1 MSVESHRREP
11 TGACATG
18 ESSTRSLRDELLRL
32 LRMEDAAARRRLRD
46 AHALGV
52 EERVEAG
59 GCLAGLVLLHDDGQR
74 IVLRA
79 RENIS
84 RFREGDPAMLG
95 EGANPARGLAV
106 SVVDED
112 PVAGMLTLERDA
124 FSRDEPLPGK
134 GPFVLDRRDLSTG
147 DRLARGVAQALDGRA
162 PAGSVPARMLAGEPR
177 REPAPEVEAAARRM
191 ARESDLDPS
200 QREAFAL
207 ALGADP
213 VHLVQ
218 GPPGSG
224 KTRLLV
230 ALLRAFVARGERIL
244 VTAFTHQAI
253 NNVLRALGTGESG
266 LPCRTVKLGSDAPGG
281 ELARL
286 GVEVRR
292 QGRAIPNPAAPLV
305 IGATVYGAHRLW
317 GAVPF
322 DRVMIDEAAQVPLP
336 HGVIALGSAP
346 RATLVG
352 DHRQMGPIV
361 QADPPHPLAA
371 ISLFEHL
378 QARYGATMLETTY
391 RMNEAINAFV
401 SRRFYGGR
409 LRPDVG
415 CASRALRLR
424 PGGPLR
430 EILDPGRPA
439 VLVTLDHEGCRSRC
453 LPEADLAA
461 RLALTLVEHHGLSPS
476 DIAVIAPYRAQV
488 NAIRRAFR
496 ALAAESGLAPDR
508 EPVIDTIERIQGQER
523 EVIIASFT
531 ASDPDLLARDA
542 SFFFSPNRLNVLLS
556 RARTKRIL
564 LASPLAFRA
573 IPRALEDLRNASLF
587 RRLYDES
594 DRIAWQVNGVSS
606 LLYSFGPEIKPG
618 VQSIE
623 LTPDD

>member
-1 MSVESHRREP
+1 
-11 TGACATG
+11 
-18 ESSTRSLRDELLRL
+18 
-32 LRMEDAAARRRLRD
+32 MEDAASRRRRRD

-52 EERVEAG
+52 EDRVEAG
-59 GCLAGLVLLHDDGQR
+59 DCLAGLALLRDDGER

-95 EGANPARGLAV
+95 EGMNPLRGLAV

-112 PVAGMLTLERDA
+112 PVAGILTLERDA
-124 FSRDEPLPGK
+124 FSRDEPLPGN

-162 PAGSVPARMLAGEPR
+162 PAGAVPARLLAGEPL
-177 REPAPEVEAAARRM
+177 REPGREEQSAAR
-191 ARESDLDPS
+191 ALAASADLDPS
-200 QREAFAL
+200 QREAFARAL
-207 ALGADP
+207 AADP

-224 KTRLLV
+224 KTRLLA
-230 ALLRAFVARGERIL
+230 ALIRAFVARGERIL

-253 NNVLRALGTGESG
+253 NNVLRALGGDASG
-266 LPCRTVKLGSDAPGG
+266 LPCRTIKMGSDAPGG

-292 QGRAIPNPAAPLV
+292 QGRAIPNPRGPLV
-305 IGATVYGAHRLW
+305 AGATVYGAHRLW

-322 DRVMIDEAAQVPLP
+322 DRVVIDEAAQVPLA
-336 HGVIALGSAP
+336 HGVLALGSAP

-361 QADPPHPLAA
+361 LADPPHPLAPVS
-371 ISLFEHL
+371 IFEHL

-391 RMNEAINAFV
+391 RMNAAINGFV
-401 SRRFYGGR
+401 SRHFYGGR
-409 LRPDVG
+409 LRPDAS
-415 CASRALRLR
+415 CASRRLRLG
-424 PGGPLR
+424 PGGALH
-430 EILDPGRPA
+430 EILDPDRPA
-439 VLVTLDHEGCRSRC
+439 VLVTIDHEGCRTRSR
-453 LPEADLAA
+453 PEADLAA
-461 RLALTLVEHHGLSPS
+461 CLALELMAHHGVSWEE
-476 DIAVIAPYRAQV
+476 IAVIAPYRAQV

-496 ALAAESGLAPDR
+496 TRAAGAAMAPDR
-508 EPVIDTIERIQGQER
+508 EPLIDTVERIQGQER
-523 EVIIASFT
+523 DVIIASFT

-556 RARTKRIL
+556 RARVKRIL
-564 LASPLAFRA
+564 IASPRAFRA
-573 IPRALEDLRNASLF
+573 IPRALDDLRNASLF

-594 DRIAWQVNGVSS
+594 DRIEWR
-606 LLYSFGPEIKPG
+606 
-618 VQSIE
+618 
-623 LTPDD
+623 TPDG